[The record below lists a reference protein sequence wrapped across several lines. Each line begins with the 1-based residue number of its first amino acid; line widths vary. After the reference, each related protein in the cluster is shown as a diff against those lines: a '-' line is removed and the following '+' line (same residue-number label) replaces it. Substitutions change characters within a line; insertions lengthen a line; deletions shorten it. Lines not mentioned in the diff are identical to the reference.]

1 MTVRA
6 ELTFSQRERYRPIPT
21 RLGLEE
27 LPRRARERI
36 WDVVYKYTL
45 GRMDDFENWD
55 SRQEWESIF
64 ENLNIEHYEL
74 TLERSEEL
82 GISENIQRCK
92 NTIHDAPFYEVL
104 DLVERIMRH
113 RSCPDGVCNDIA
125 RAFAQARVAYMVMQV
140 GQPTIVPAVSEE
152 EGEAITG
159 AVQDMEVAGF
169 TGTQS
174 HLYKAVAYLKEGRW
188 SDSVRESSHAL
199 EAVCKKLSP
208 DSGNRLSASLNDLGR
223 MAAIHPA
230 LLAAF
235 TKLYGY
241 ASDEQGVRHSSGEGD
256 KNVGLEEAA
265 FMLSA
270 CAAACSYLWRKVQDP
285 GPTEVHEQAAQG
297 ETRESVETTN
307 EHDLDDVP
315 F

>member
-1 MTVRA
+1 MTVKA
-6 ELTFSQRERYRPIPT
+6 DLTFSQRERYQPVPT

-45 GRMDDFENWD
+45 GRMDEFGNWD
-55 SRQEWESIF
+55 TRQEWESIL
-64 ENLNIEHYEL
+64 ESLNTEHYEL
-74 TLERSEEL
+74 TLEHSDAL
-82 GISENIQRCK
+82 GISENIQSCK
-92 NTIHDAPFYEVL
+92 HTIHDAPFYEVL
-104 DLVERIMRH
+104 DLLERIMRH
-113 RSCPDGVCNDIA
+113 PSCPDGVCKDIA
-125 RAFAQARVAYMVMQV
+125 CAFAQARVAYIVLQV

-169 TGTQS
+169 AWARS
-174 HLYKAVAYLKEGRW
+174 HLYKAVEYLKEGEW

-208 DSGNRLSASLNDLGR
+208 GSGNSLSASLNDLGSTVS
-223 MAAIHPA
+223 IHPA

-241 ASDEQGVRHSSGEGD
+241 ASNEQGIRHSSGDGHE
-256 KNVGLEEAA
+256 NVGLEEAA

-270 CAAACSYLWRKVQDP
+270 CAASCSYLWRKVQ
-285 GPTEVHEQAAQG
+285 GPAPTDVRERVAQAEAG
-297 ETRESVETTN
+297 ASVETAD
-307 EHDLDDVP
+307 EHDYDGVP